1 MRQNLVSLACL
12 LSLAV
17 LSASGAAADG
27 ANPQAMATPELSSA
41 ASPLYLLT
49 YDHGGLVLWG
59 REHFAEHLR
68 SAISWLDRY
77 PSFKI
82 GLDNEA
88 YTYDKLAQEDPNL
101 LGQLRSYLRKYAG
114 RFGIGTCT
122 YGQPLSVFIN
132 EESNIRQIGYALA
145 ADRQHLGCAPSVYL
159 MSEHA
164 MHSQLPQILRSF
176 GFTGAIMRTHYMMY
190 GYNPTFDVP
199 IGWWIGLD
207 GSRIPAVPTYER
219 EGAQFGRTTV
229 DNWILTRYP
238 GDNAPKSP
246 ADFKRE
252 FSRIQPLLATRADDA
267 GLRKEALVREYEGKP
282 GYQWVLLEEIFP
294 GFPTPAEE
302 LRTVPNDFV
311 VRMPWG
317 YCGNEIWNTSRRAE
331 VAVLTAERL
340 AAIGRMAGG
349 KDHQAELEQAW
360 KNLLVAQ
367 HHDIQICGLLSDART
382 FLPKS
387 IETSENVIESSLRFL
402 ASQMSGDGPQVVV
415 FNPVSWPRRE
425 WLDVPLS
432 LPRGW
437 AKHLQVRHGDQV
449 VPSAILSADLFS
461 DGSLRDINLA
471 IQTDLAGL
479 SVASYT
485 LVPSDSTYAAGTG
498 NLQIDPEN
506 LALSTPDFEIRF
518 HPDGG
523 LSSLIDKHTGRDL
536 IRTGKRSA
544 FFAGRIDGKDVQSK
558 GTWVLQYG
566 RGGAPWVIACE
577 NGFVGTIPYT
587 FQMKVSAD
595 SPRIDC
601 WVRFHFSG
609 QKIGRLSTDTRDPVS
624 GFVHEDKLRFKVFP
638 AADGEKAVGVR
649 DLPFAVSETTDR
661 YVNGLYWTSV
671 TDGENG
677 IAFFNRGTMVAVRED
692 DGGFSMPLAYAM
704 YYVWGTRML
713 SGDFTYEFAIRP
725 FAGSWHRT
733 ELQREAIEYN
743 YPPVG
748 LYAQAGNGKYGPTMR
763 PITTDPSAP
772 IVSAFYNIGD
782 DFYIRFYEHQGHP
795 QQFSLGCPMDDMHL
809 TEVDLSGRE
818 LGAVSDLIDLSPW
831 QIKTVRLRQQTTP

>member
-1 MRQNLVSLACL
+1 MRPNLVSLACL

-17 LSASGAAADG
+17 LSASGVAAGG
-27 ANPQAMATPELSSA
+27 ASARKTAASQPSSSV
-41 ASPLYLLT
+41 SPLYLLT

-59 REHFAEHLR
+59 REHFAEHLK
-68 SAISWLDRY
+68 SAVSWLDRY

-101 LGQLRSYLRKYAG
+101 LEELRSYLRKYVG

-122 YGQPLSVFIN
+122 YGQPLSVFVN
-132 EESNIRQIGYALA
+132 EESNVRQIGYALA
-145 ADRQHLGCAPSVYL
+145 ADRKHLGCAPSVYL

-164 MHSQLPQILRSF
+164 MHSQMPQILKGF

-190 GYNPTFDVP
+190 GYNPTFDAP

-207 GSRIPAVPTYER
+207 GSRIPAIPTYKG

-238 GDNAPKSP
+238 GDNAPKSLV
-246 ADFKRE
+246 DFKRE

-267 GLRKEALVREYEGKP
+267 GLRREALVKEYEGKP
-282 GYQWVLLEEIFP
+282 GYRWILLEEIFP
-294 GFPTPAEE
+294 DFPAPQKE
-302 LRTVPNDFV
+302 LRTAPNDFV

-331 VAVLTAERL
+331 IAVLTAERL
-340 AAIGRMAGG
+340 AAVERMAGG
-349 KDHQAELEQAW
+349 ENHQAELEQAW

-382 FLPKS
+382 FLPTS
-387 IETSENVIESSLRFL
+387 IETSKSVAESSLRFL
-402 ASQMSGDGPQVVV
+402 ASQMSGDSPQVVV
-415 FNPVSWPRRE
+415 FNPVSWPRKD
-425 WLDVPLS
+425 WLEVSLS

-437 AKHLQVRHGDQV
+437 AKHLQVRHGDRT
-449 VPSAILSADLFS
+449 VPSAVLLADLYS
-461 DGSLRDINLA
+461 DGSLRDVNLA
-471 IQTDLAGL
+471 IQTDLPGL
-479 SVASYT
+479 SVGSYALT
-485 LVPSDSTYAAGTG
+485 PADSRPTERAGG
-498 NLQIDPEN
+498 LRIDPEN

-518 HPDGG
+518 HPSGG
-523 LSSLIDKHTGRDL
+523 LSSLTDKPTGRRL
-536 IRTGKRSA
+536 FRTAQRSA
-544 FFAGRIDGKDVQSK
+544 FFAGRIDGNEVESQ
-558 GTWVLQYG
+558 GTWVFRRAQ
-566 RGGAPWVIACE
+566 GGAPWAIACE

-587 FQMKVSAD
+587 FQMKVYAD

-601 WVRFHFSG
+601 WGRFHFSG
-609 QKIGRLSTDTRDPVS
+609 QKIGRLSTNTRDPVS
-624 GFVHEDKLRFKVFP
+624 GFVHEDKLRFKLFP
-638 AADGEKAVGVR
+638 AVDGEKVVGVR

-677 IAFFNRGTMVAVRED
+677 VALFNRGTMGAVREE

-713 SGDFTYEFAIRP
+713 SGDFTFEFAIRP

-733 ELQREAIEYN
+733 DLQREAMEYN
-743 YPPVG
+743 YQPVG
-748 LYAQAGNGKYGPTMR
+748 LYAQTGNGKYGPTIQ
-763 PITTDPSAP
+763 PITTGPSTP
-772 IVSAFYNIGD
+772 IVSAFYNVGD
-782 DFYIRFYEHQGHP
+782 DFYMRFYEHRGHH
-795 QQFSLGCPMDDMHL
+795 QQVSLGCPMGDARL
-809 TEVDLSGRE
+809 TAVDLAGRE
-818 LGAVSDLIDLSPW
+818 LEVVSSPLDLGPW
-831 QIKTVRLRQQTTP
+831 QIKTVRLCLQATP